1 MAITAQNIHS
11 RSHHIRGWPVL
22 PLKSKATSLPTKTST
37 LSENIDNK
45 RLPHRSLTSP
55 IPSSTRKDVTASPFT
70 ASSLQPR
77 LSLAYGLGFDH
88 SDPPISPLH
97 IDERAAH
104 DTTTYV
110 ADAGAEDPHLSDPEA
125 DDSSDSGSEL
135 SFCTAG
141 SSGCRTP
148 SEDADRD
155 QFTLDEEVD
164 HRRPLF
170 LLPPLLL
177 FQVDGG
183 RASGSAVAPE
193 TPRPHAPSFSEV
205 FFRSVPNDLRGI
217 LGEASATHDPYLH
230 AFDVVLGRRSAAEAA
245 LNVQPDPYDH
255 AWYAQDRICSL
266 SVTVLEEAGGGVN
279 REVLVGRFLL
289 WVLEWARKYARTL
302 EEVHITVPDSFPL
315 PGDDTGSS
323 PCSTCPPHETDSDGV
338 DVLTHLKTLT
348 WTGDTRV
355 LPTILA
361 RFVPHS
367 LHILRIGC
375 AALSIGD
382 ALLLISRIAKHEIYA
397 LELGTLSTCASE
409 AQVGT
414 DDLRL
419 PLRLPYLDS
428 LKISSSIPLERFFA
442 AVSLPPSLCKL
453 EFDFASASKRAAE
466 VVASL
471 VASENLL
478 EEYIL
483 FMDIE
488 VECAFEGMDKAMR
501 RIKEKAAF
509 AYVACRGQVAEG
521 EKGKDR
527 A

>member
-1 MAITAQNIHS
+1 
-11 RSHHIRGWPVL
+11 V
-22 PLKSKATSLPTKTST
+22 KATSLPTKTST
-37 LSENIDNK
+37 QSENIDNK

-55 IPSSTRKDVTASPFT
+55 NPSSTRKDVTASPFT

-88 SDPPISPLH
+88 SGAPISPLD
-97 IDERAAH
+97 IDERVAH

-110 ADAGAEDPHLSDPEA
+110 AHASAEDPHLSDPEA

-148 SEDADRD
+148 SEDADRGP
-155 QFTLDEEVD
+155 FVLDEEVD

-183 RASGSAVAPE
+183 CASTSAVAFE
-193 TPRPHAPSFSEV
+193 TPRSHAPSFSEV
-205 FFRSVPNDLRGI
+205 FFRSVPADLRGV
-217 LGEASATHDPYLH
+217 LGEASATHDPYIH
-230 AFDVVLGRRSAAEAA
+230 SFDVVLGRRSSAEVA

-266 SVTVLEEAGGGVN
+266 SVTIVEEAGEDVN
-279 REVLVGRFLL
+279 RAAVMGRFLF
-289 WVLEWARKYARTL
+289 WVLEWARKYASTL
-302 EEVHITVPDSFPL
+302 EELHITVPDSFPL
-315 PGDDTGSS
+315 SGDDN
-323 PCSTCPPHETDSDGV
+323 ETDKSGV
-338 DVLTHLKTLT
+338 DVLAHLKTLT

-382 ALLLISRIAKHEIYA
+382 ALLLISRIGKYEIYA
-397 LELGTLSTCASE
+397 LELGTLSTCAS
-409 AQVGT
+409 ALQVGT

-419 PLRLPYLDS
+419 PLHLPYLDS
-428 LKISSSIPLERFFA
+428 LKIASSIPLERFFA

-453 EFDFASASKRAAE
+453 EFDLIPASKRAAE

-471 VASENLL
+471 VVSEGLL

-488 VECAFEGMDKAMR
+488 VEYAFEGMDEAMR

-509 AYVACRGQVAEG
+509 AYVAFRE
-521 EKGKDR
+521 R
-527 A
+527 